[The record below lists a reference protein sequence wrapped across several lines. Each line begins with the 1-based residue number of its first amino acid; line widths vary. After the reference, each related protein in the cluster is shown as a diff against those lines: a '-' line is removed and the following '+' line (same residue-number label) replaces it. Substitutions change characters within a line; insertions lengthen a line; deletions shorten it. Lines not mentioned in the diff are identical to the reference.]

1 MAVTYAKLRGV
12 LDKLMYL
19 DTVAVYRLSQTKS
32 DDGFDDYT
40 ESETAVLQ
48 DIPCKLSQYGKDM
61 LMSKTA
67 ESATVQ
73 IDLRLCCAPDV
84 DIRENDHLVVTHQ
97 GQTFNLYAGTRFA
110 YPTHQAISVRRTRE
124 ARQDGT

>member
-61 LMSKTA
+61 LMT
-67 ESATVQ
+67 
-73 IDLRLCCAPDV
+73 
-84 DIRENDHLVVTHQ
+84 
-97 GQTFNLYAGTRFA
+97 
-110 YPTHQAISVRRTRE
+110 
-124 ARQDGT
+124 